1 MPGTYVEKI
10 LLFPK
15 GKSGFQQEVFPEM
28 GSHHLKAHG
37 KFHAAF
43 PDGSAGNG
51 HGGEAGQV
59 GGDRVDV
66 RQIGLEVIQRG
77 ISDFGSGSGR
87 GGAYDDIRPGKGF
100 REISGDQGADF
111 LSAGVVS
118 VTVTGAEHIG
128 AQDDAALDF
137 RPESLFTGA

>member
-66 RQIGLEVIQRG
+66 RQIGLKVIQRG

-87 GGAYDDIRPGKGF
+87 YNQGKDEWQHVVKNAMASNYSWESSA
-100 REISGDQGADF
+100 REYIK
-111 LSAGVVS
+111 LY
-118 VTVTGAEHIG
+118 
-128 AQDDAALDF
+128 
-137 RPESLFTGA
+137 ESMRDGE